1 MSRIQEQDGPGR
13 QVHLNGGGDDEKE
26 GRESLWASSLV
37 EKTSIGLA
45 VIQQDLRAHHGT
57 LTQYNPSKGSNPET
71 SPIST
76 PYSFSLDFS
85 LFASFSLSVDLQ
97 VKESNSLN
105 THPSGLS

>member
-1 MSRIQEQDGPGR
+1 MMKKK
-13 QVHLNGGGDDEKE
+13 GGKICEPAV
-26 GRESLWASSLV
+26 LL

-45 VIQQDLRAHHGT
+45 VIHQDLRAHHGT

-85 LFASFSLSVDLQ
+85 LFASFSLSLDLQ
-97 VKESNSLN
+97 LKESNSLN